1 MYSFFLLSHSLV
13 RFAVLALLVFV
24 IALAFHGWQ
33 TKKAFSSIDD
43 RLGLFLLIATHI
55 QLLLGLALY
64 FTSPNVHFEAASMKD
79 SLSRYWLVEHVTMMI
94 IAVVL
99 ITVTRIR
106 SKRIRNDEVRHKQ
119 LFIWNTLALA
129 LVVITILMSGRNFF
143 SLTM

>member
-1 MYSFFLLSHSLV
+1 MYSFLLLSHSIV
-13 RFAVLALLVFV
+13 RFAVLAFLVIV
-24 IALAFHGWQ
+24 IILAFCGWKN
-33 TKKAFSSIDD
+33 KKAFSSIDNK
-43 RLGLFLLIATHI
+43 LGLFLLIATHI

-64 FTSPNVHFEAASMKD
+64 FTSPNVRFEAVSMKD
-79 SLSRYWLVEHVTMMI
+79 SLSRYWLVEHITLMI

-106 SKRIRNDEVRHKQ
+106 SKKIADDEVRHKQ

-129 LVVITILMSGRNFF
+129 LIVIAILMSGRDFF